1 MREGD
6 PDLVDLDLDLDLDPD
21 FDPAARASAA
31 R

>member
-6 PDLVDLDLDLDLDPD
+6 PDLVDFDFDLDLDLDPD
-21 FDPAARASAA
+21 FAARASAA